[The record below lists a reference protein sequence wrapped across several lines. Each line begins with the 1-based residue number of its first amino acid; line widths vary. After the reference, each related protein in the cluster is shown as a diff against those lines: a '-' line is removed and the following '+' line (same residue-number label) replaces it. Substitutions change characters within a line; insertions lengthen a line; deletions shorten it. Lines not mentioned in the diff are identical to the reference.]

1 MAAGDLARKVSK
13 KLEEQGRKKAGR
25 KELIR
30 VKGQL
35 LVIDRVRFDKI
46 LVDIFGEDITGE
58 LDGIWSQWDAWL
70 RGRRALIKDTDRLQE
85 LDSAAATLAKKPTER
100 VYVISSY
107 KNIANEKGSNGV
119 LGKIIKKY
127 VKGTEE
133 QYKRIG
139 GQKDTG
145 GGVLGHEEAG
155 RGIAQAGVA
164 ALKAEKI
171 VASSGLS
178 AKDKA
183 RFQNVINKFKQTVTV
198 SMEHTQVLSENG
210 DVSIKYVPVL
220 TWQSE
225 TTNAQM
231 GKIEADALTVL
242 QNEFRNFATMEGSTP
257 FVDAASAI
265 IFNNVAPKKKRK
277 GTKVQGTRKKSI
289 RERSKASSKSNIPSE
304 REVTVVRDSGINRNR
319 IAGLATTRKQFDPLQ
334 MIGLINGKL
343 SQIVRKNM
351 RPPGLQNQTGN
362 FASSVQIKDVS
373 KTRQGY
379 LSFGYTYE
387 KDPYQVFEVG
397 TGSAPWATP
406 GRDPRKLIDKSI
418 REIAAQMALGRFY
431 TRRL

>member
-1 MAAGDLARKVSK
+1 MAAGELARKVRDT
-13 KLEEQGRKKAGR
+13 LEAQGRKKAGR

-35 LVIDRVRFDKI
+35 LVIDKVRFYKI
-46 LVDIFGEDITGE
+46 LVKIFGKDINPK
-58 LDGIWSQWDAWL
+58 LDEIWSDWDNWL
-70 RGRRALIKDTDRLQE
+70 EGRRALVKPPERVQE
-85 LDSAAATLAKKPTER
+85 LQAAAATLQIKPTEK
-100 VYVISSY
+100 VYIISSY

-119 LGKIIKKY
+119 LGRIIKKY
-127 VKGTEE
+127 VKATEE
-133 QYKRIG
+133 DYKRIG

-164 ALKAEKI
+164 ALKAERI
-171 VASSGLS
+171 VAKSSLDS
-178 AKDKA
+178 EDKA
-183 RFQNVINKFKQTVTV
+183 RFIDAIQKFKQTVTV
-198 SMEHTQVLSENG
+198 SMEHTQVLDENG
-210 DVSIKYVPVL
+210 DISIKYVPVL

-225 TTNAQM
+225 TTNAQV
-231 GKIEADALTVL
+231 GQIEADALNVL
-242 QNEFRNFATMEGSTP
+242 QNEFRNFATMDGSTP
-257 FVDAASAI
+257 FQDAASAI

-277 GTKVQGTRKKSI
+277 NTKVQGTRKKSI
-289 RERSKASSKSNIPSE
+289 RERSKGSSKANIPSE
-304 REVTVVRDSGINRNR
+304 RKVTVVRDSGINRNK

-334 MIGLINGKL
+334 LVGLINGKL
-343 SQIVRKNM
+343 SQVVRKNM
-351 RPPGLQNQTGN
+351 RAPRLQNQTGGL
-362 FASSVQIKDVS
+362 ARSVRIEDVS
-373 KTRQGY
+373 RTREGY

-406 GRDPRKLIDKSI
+406 ERDPRRLIDKSI

>member
-46 LVDIFGEDITGE
+46 LVDIFGPDVNKS
-58 LDGIWSQWDAWL
+58 LDKIWSEWEAWL
-70 RGRRALIKDTDRLQE
+70 RGREALIKDQDRLQE
-85 LDSAAATLAKKPTER
+85 LRAAAATLKIKPTER
-100 VYVISSY
+100 IYIISSY

-119 LGKIIKKY
+119 LGRIVKKY
-127 VKGTEE
+127 VKATEE

-164 ALKAEKI
+164 ALKAERI
-171 VASSGLS
+171 VAKSGLNS
-178 AKDKA
+178 KDKA
-183 RFQNVINKFKQTVTV
+183 RFTEAIQKFKQTVTV
-198 SMEHTQVLSENG
+198 SMKHTQVLDEDG
-210 DVSIKYVPVL
+210 DIRIDYVPVL

-225 TTNAQM
+225 TTNAQV
-231 GKIEADALTVL
+231 GQIEADALNVL
-242 QNEFRNFATMEGSTP
+242 QNEFRNFATMKGSTP
-257 FVDAASAI
+257 FQDAASAI
-265 IFNNVAPKKKRK
+265 IFSAAAPKKKRK
-277 GTKVQGTRKKSI
+277 NTRTQGTKKKRIKES
-289 RERSKASSKSNIPSE
+289 SQSSDKANIPSE
-304 REVTVVRDSGINRNR
+304 RKVTVVRDSGINRNK

-334 MIGLINGKL
+334 LVGLINGKL
-343 SQIVRKNM
+343 SQVVRKNM
-351 RPPGLQNQTGN
+351 RAPRLQNQTGGL
-362 FASSVQIKDVS
+362 ARSVRIQDVS
-373 KTRQGY
+373 RTREGY

-406 GRDPRKLIDKSI
+406 ERDPRRLIDKSI

>member
-210 DVSIKYVPVL
+210 DVSI
-220 TWQSE
+220 
-225 TTNAQM
+225 
-231 GKIEADALTVL
+231 
-242 QNEFRNFATMEGSTP
+242 
-257 FVDAASAI
+257 
-265 IFNNVAPKKKRK
+265 
-277 GTKVQGTRKKSI
+277 
-289 RERSKASSKSNIPSE
+289 
-304 REVTVVRDSGINRNR
+304 
-319 IAGLATTRKQFDPLQ
+319 
-334 MIGLINGKL
+334 
-343 SQIVRKNM
+343 
-351 RPPGLQNQTGN
+351 
-362 FASSVQIKDVS
+362 
-373 KTRQGY
+373 
-379 LSFGYTYE
+379 
-387 KDPYQVFEVG
+387 
-397 TGSAPWATP
+397 
-406 GRDPRKLIDKSI
+406 
-418 REIAAQMALGRFY
+418 
-431 TRRL
+431 